1 MQRLLTSSE
10 QWTSFQEYRGL
21 WLGWIF
27 SFRGLGL
34 RVVGLRIS
42 EASGLVS
49 WGLRGL
55 SAALVCLSD
64 TMVPI

>member
-1 MQRLLTSSE
+1 M
-10 QWTSFQEYRGL
+10 
-21 WLGWIF
+21 
-27 SFRGLGL
+27 
-34 RVVGLRIS
+34 GLRIS